1 MCSWNSSTVGTCYPP
16 CPQTPCPAKPAIGY
30 VPSPEMIGAQPCLWE
45 VAGLKVNPKLALED
59 TDTTSVWCPS
69 PRKSLLP
76 LLEAA
81 CQELDTTSP
90 PVPSLPNPTATKRKA
105 EMESPS
111 SSGGKLFSGIHPLT
125 GKPLRPVPLQAAL
138 KRCLPMYSFAIMAH
152 YGELLVLLVNKGD
165 YAQPQAIEREV
176 FVFYG
181 PTGSGKS
188 RRAWSETA
196 SLGLPTYSKDPRT
209 KFWCGYRGQELVV
222 IDEFRGGID
231 IAHLL
236 RWFDRYPCSVE
247 TKGGSVPLCATKFW
261 ITSNLH
267 PRDWFPELDGATY
280 LALERRLQINLI
292 E

>member
-16 CPQTPCPAKPAIGY
+16 CPPSPVKPATGSQRFP
-30 VPSPEMIGAQPCLWE
+30 VMIGTPPSLWE
-45 VAGLKVNPKLALED
+45 LAGVKDNQNLENQD
-59 TDTTSVWCPS
+59 TDIGNSWCPS
-69 PRKSLLP
+69 PRRSLSPLFEAVSQELATMNQPDPLLP
-76 LLEAA
+76 
-81 CQELDTTSP
+81 SR
-90 PVPSLPNPTATKRKA
+90 TAVKRKA
-105 EMESPS
+105 ETENPS
-111 SSGGKLFSGIHPLT
+111 NLGGKLFSGIHPLT
-125 GKPLRPVPLQAAL
+125 GKPLRPVPLKAAL
-138 KRCLPMYSFAIMAH
+138 MKCLPTFSFAIMAH

-165 YAQPQAIEREV
+165 YAQPTAIEREV

-247 TKGGSVPLCATKFW
+247 TKGGSTPLCATKFW